1 MKSKKS
7 IMKLIVMS
15 LVLSISLYAA
25 EEPKDASSFTKEKN
39 AQVLKDL
46 PFSDTQDFTDA
57 KKGFIATTPEL
68 IIKNDKGEVVWDM
81 KSYEYQMGTGVPVTV
96 NPSLWR
102 VAQINSLN
110 GLFQVTD
117 KVYQIRGF
125 DILNMTIIEGTKGL
139 IIIDPMISAETA
151 KAGLDLYYKNRPQKP
166 ISAVIYSHSHVD
178 HYGGVKGIVDEK
190 DVKSG
195 KVKVLA
201 PSGFLEE
208 AVKENVY
215 AGNAMSRRS
224 FYQYG
229 SMLPRNP
236 KGHVDTGLGKT
247 VSSGGNVTLIPPT
260 DIIKTTGEKRTID
273 GVQIEFLMAPNTEA
287 PAEMLMYFPQFK
299 LLNTAEDATHTLHN
313 LYTLRG
319 AQVRDAENWWKVLDE
334 AVARYGD
341 KTDVVIAQHHWPK
354 WGNKEINTYLEKQR
368 DAYKYIHDQTLN
380 LANKGYTMNEIA
392 EMIKLPDVLEQ
403 EWSLR
408 GYYGSV
414 NHDAKAVYQ
423 RYLGWYDSNPANL
436 NPLPPEEA
444 SKKYVEVMGGSKSII
459 KKAKEYYKNGE
470 YRWVAE
476 LMNRVVFA
484 EPDNQEAKNLAADA
498 LEQLGYQTENATWRN
513 EYLMGAFELRNG
525 KVKLPAGIGA
535 DTPDTIRAMTVD
547 MFLDYMGIRL
557 NSEKAKNTSLTMNWD
572 IPDIKSKY
580 TVTMENSVLVYRK
593 VDSFKNNA
601 DITLTL
607 PKEALNNILV
617 KQSTLD
623 KEIQSGNA
631 KIAGDTEKFK
641 EALTFFDTFTPDFNI
656 VTP

>member
-1 MKSKKS
+1 MKTKKN
-7 IMKLIVMS
+7 ILKLIILS
-15 LVLSISLYAA
+15 SVLSMSIYAA
-25 EEPKDASSFTKEKN
+25 EQPKEATSYTKEKN
-39 AQVLKDL
+39 EQVLKDL
-46 PFSDTQDFTDA
+46 PFSDTKDFEDA
-57 KKGFIATTPEL
+57 KKGFVATLPKL
-68 IIKNDKGEVVWDM
+68 VIPSSDGHNVWDITSYDFLNG
-81 KSYEYQMGTGVPVTV
+81 KSAPFTV

-102 VAQINSLN
+102 IAQINNMN
-110 GLFQVTD
+110 GLFKVTD
-117 KVYQIRGF
+117 RVYQVRGF
-125 DILNMTIIEGTKGL
+125 DISNMTIVEGNTGL
-139 IIIDPMISAETA
+139 IITDPIMSAETA
-151 KAGLDLYYKNRPQKP
+151 KAALDLYYQNRPKKP
-166 ISAVIYSHSHVD
+166 IVAVIYSHSHGD
-178 HYGGVKGIVDEK
+178 HYGGVRGVITDE

-195 KVKVLA
+195 KVKVYA
-201 PSGFLEE
+201 PEGFLEE
-208 AVKENVY
+208 AVSENVY
-215 AGNAMSRRS
+215 AGNAMGRRAL
-224 FYQYG
+224 YMYG
-229 SMLPRNP
+229 ALLPRGE
-236 KGHVDTGLGKT
+236 KGQVDGGLGKT
-247 VSSGGNVTLIPPT
+247 TSVGSVGLIAPT
-260 DIIKTTGEKRTID
+260 DIISKNIETKTID
-273 GVQIEFLMAPNTEA
+273 GVQIEFRLVPGTEA
-287 PAEMLMYFPQFK
+287 PSEMIMYYPQFK

-319 AQVRDAENWWKVLDE
+319 AQVRDAAKWWKAIDTMLG
-334 AVARYGD
+334 AYGD
-341 KTDVVIAQHHWPK
+341 KVEIVIAQHHWPK
-354 WGNKEINTYLEKQR
+354 WGNKDINTYLAKQR

-444 SKKYVEVMGGSKSII
+444 AKKYVEVMGGSKSVI
-459 KKAKEYYKNGE
+459 KKAKEYYKKGD

-498 LEQLGYQTENATWRN
+498 LEQLGYQAENATWRN
-513 EYLMGAFELRNG
+513 EYLMGAYELRNG

-557 NSEKAKNTSLTMNWD
+557 NGEKAKNTSLTMNWD

-593 VDSFKNNA
+593 VDSFKNSP
-601 DITLTL
+601 DVTLTL
-607 PKEALNNILV
+607 SKESLNNILV

-623 KEIQSGNA
+623 KEIQNGSA
-631 KIAGDTEKFK
+631 KIEGNTEKFK

>member
-1 MKSKKS
+1 MEIKKN
-7 IMKLIVMS
+7 ILKLAVLS
-15 LVLSISLYAA
+15 LVLSVNLLAA
-25 EEPKDASSFTKEKN
+25 ETSKDATSFTKEKN
-39 AQVLKDL
+39 EQVLQEL
-46 PFSDTQDFTDA
+46 PFSDTQDFDDA
-57 KKGFIATTPEL
+57 KKGFVATLPKL
-68 IIKNDKGEVVWDM
+68 VIPSSDGHNVWDIT
-81 KSYEYQMGTGVPVTV
+81 SYEFLNGKSAPFTV

-102 VAQINSLN
+102 IAQINNIN
-110 GLFQVTD
+110 GLFKVTD
-117 KVYQIRGF
+117 RVYQVRGF
-125 DILNMTIIEGTKGL
+125 DISNMTIVEGNKGL
-139 IIIDPMISAETA
+139 IITDPIMSAETA
-151 KAGLDLYYKNRPQKP
+151 KAALDLYYQNRPKKP
-166 ISAVIYSHSHVD
+166 IVAVIYSHSHGD
-178 HYGGVKGIVDEK
+178 HYGGVRGVITDE

-195 KVKVLA
+195 KVKVYA
-201 PSGFLEE
+201 PEGFLEE
-208 AVKENVY
+208 AVSENVY
-215 AGNAMSRRS
+215 AGNAMGRRAL
-224 FYQYG
+224 YMYG
-229 SMLPRNP
+229 ALLPRGE
-236 KGHVDTGLGKT
+236 KGQVDGGLGKT
-247 VSSGGNVTLIPPT
+247 TSVGSVGLIAPT
-260 DIIKTTGEKRTID
+260 DIISKNTETRTID
-273 GVQIEFLMAPNTEA
+273 GVQIEFSLVPGTEA
-287 PAEMLMYFPQFK
+287 PSEMIMYYPQFK

-319 AQVRDAENWWKVLDE
+319 AQVRDAAKWWKAIDMMLST
-334 AVARYGD
+334 YGD
-341 KTDVVIAQHHWPK
+341 KAEVVIAQHHWPK

-513 EYLMGAFELRNG
+513 EYLMGAYELRNG

-557 NSEKAKNTSLTMNWD
+557 NSEKSKNTSLSMNWD

-631 KIAGDTEKFK
+631 KIAGDVEKFK